1 MINKRFIKRKITLIG
16 EELERLKEF
25 SDFTLEE
32 LAKDYIKQA
41 TVERLLEKIIN
52 RAIDINQHL
61 IAEFSEKTTP
71 KSYRETFLGL
81 SELNIYPKE
90 FAERIAKSAGTR
102 NVLTHDYNNIDYSK
116 IYNSIFDCLKDYH
129 QYCQYILDFLE
140 KQK

>member
-1 MINKRFIKRKITLIG
+1 MLNKRFIKRKITLIG

-41 TVERLLEKIIN
+41 AVERLLEKIIN
-52 RAIDINQHL
+52 RAIDVNQHL
-61 IAEFSEKTTP
+61 IAELSEKTTP
-71 KSYRETFLGL
+71 KSYKETFLEL
-81 SELNIYPKE
+81 SEINVYPRD
-90 FAERIAKSAGTR
+90 FAEQISKSAGTR

-129 QYCQYILDFLE
+129 QYCQYILDFLD